1 MLPTTWLGGGP
12 CDSRAQM
19 TAGADGG
26 QLRSGGVDHET
37 QASSEKTERS
47 RIAGRRE
54 LVVEKCEAAAA
65 TGWGPMRPRQV
76 T

>member
-37 QASSEKTERS
+37 QVLNAVLRTPHTPHR
-47 RIAGRRE
+47 
-54 LVVEKCEAAAA
+54 L
-65 TGWGPMRPRQV
+65 
-76 T
+76 